1 MEEVLID
8 PNSFIYEWEKLF
20 TIRKTNGELETICVG
35 FGGRVSSLEVETG
48 DQVIKGMVLALIKEE
63 LLASGTD

>member
-8 PNSFIYEWEKLF
+8 PNTCIYEWEKLF
-20 TIRKTNGELETICVG
+20 IIRKINGELETIRVG
-35 FGGRVSSLEVETG
+35 FGGRVSSLEVEAG

-63 LLASGTD
+63 VLASCSD

>member
-20 TIRKTNGELETICVG
+20 TIRKTNGELETIRVG